1 MWLART
7 GVSTPSAAIYS
18 AMADRTPD
26 LFLHSGHTVYAD
38 GPLTETVALPG
49 GRTWRNIVT
58 PEKSKVAETLDE
70 YRGQFAYNLID
81 ENLRRFTAA
90 VPSYVQRDDH
100 EVGNNRYPGEILDD
114 RPEYTENRVD
124 VLAARAFHAFHEW
137 HPIDQRAAVDG
148 RVYRNFRYGSRVQVF
163 VLDMRTYRDATNS
176 DPTKPGHI
184 LGDKQAQWLVQPL
197 GRSTATWKI
206 GQAGVPIGLVVP

>member
-1 MWLART
+1 
-7 GVSTPSAAIYS
+7 
-18 AMADRTPD
+18 MADRTPD

-90 VPSYVQRDDH
+90 VPSYVQWDDH
-100 EVGNNRYPGEILDD
+100 EVANNWYP
-114 RPEYTENRVD
+114 R
-124 VLAARAFHAFHEW
+124 
-137 HPIDQRAAVDG
+137 
-148 RVYRNFRYGSRVQVF
+148 
-163 VLDMRTYRDATNS
+163 RDS
-176 DPTKPGHI
+176 
-184 LGDKQAQWLVQPL
+184 
-197 GRSTATWKI
+197 
-206 GQAGVPIGLVVP
+206 

>member
-1 MWLART
+1 MREVHLERPHEI
-7 GVSTPSAAIYS
+7 GV
-18 AMADRTPD
+18 
-26 LFLHSGHTVYAD
+26 
-38 GPLTETVALPG
+38 
-49 GRTWRNIVT
+49 
-58 PEKSKVAETLDE
+58 
-70 YRGQFAYNLID
+70 
-81 ENLRRFTAA
+81 
-90 VPSYVQRDDH
+90 
-100 EVGNNRYPGEILDD
+100 
-114 RPEYTENRVD
+114 RVD

-163 VLDMRTYRDATNS
+163 VLDMRTYRDANNS

-206 GQAGVPIGLVVP
+206 VQADMPIGLVVPHNVGIQAVANDAPRAPGICAGDARQRNTRGSPDRRRR